1 MIGQRGMVLSSG
13 RECLDW
19 MSGEVLHRE
28 SGEVLE
34 QTAQRDCG
42 FSVSKVFKSRLDG
55 ALANLV

>member
-1 MIGQRGMVLSSG
+1 MVLSSG

>member
-1 MIGQRGMVLSSG
+1 MVLSSG
-13 RECLDW
+13 RERLDW